1 MGSLPLLLIPSTSG
15 IPPGGTEGCGD
26 AVLRVP
32 PRVEQLWVGGEHGW
46 YTVGWPY
53 RAIGPHSPP
62 LTRGAEGRTSPQR
75 IKNRCGIA
83 LIMLCN

>member
-32 PRVEQLWVGGEHGW
+32 PRVEQLWVGGGSTAGTLW
-46 YTVGWPY
+46 D
-53 RAIGPHSPP
+53 GPIEP
-62 LTRGAEGRTSPQR
+62 
-75 IKNRCGIA
+75 
-83 LIMLCN
+83 